1 MKHRN
6 DSLIHI
12 KMNREFEFIRELWA
26 PTKMD
31 TYVVN
36 KFFCTG
42 AYVKNISLIIILS
55 PVIIVQ
61 GIILLLKEIF
71 LTSGASAFVW

>member
-1 MKHRN
+1 
-6 DSLIHI
+6 
-12 KMNREFEFIRELWA
+12 MNREFEFIRELWA

-42 AYVKNISLIIILS
+42 AYVKNISLIIIYNFIPSYYSTGDHFIIKRNIFNVGCQCFCVVILS
-55 PVIIVQ
+55 FNVRY
-61 GIILLLKEIF
+61 
-71 LTSGASAFVW
+71 